1 MLKDSNNDKTW
12 IIRKIWGI
20 IFKNN
25 LNYFLILLRCEIS
38 LNYLI
43 FDVLIKKKVEPLNI
57 NDIII
62 FEIYVW

>member
-43 FDVLIKKKVEPLNI
+43 FDVLIKKKSWTI
-57 NDIII
+57 K
-62 FEIYVW
+62 Y